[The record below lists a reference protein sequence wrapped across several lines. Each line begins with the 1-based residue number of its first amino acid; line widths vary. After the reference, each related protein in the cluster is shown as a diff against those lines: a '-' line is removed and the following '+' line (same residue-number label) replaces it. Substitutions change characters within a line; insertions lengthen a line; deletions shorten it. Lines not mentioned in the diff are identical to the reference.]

1 MITITAKIYISD
13 TEVIEV
19 DRRNMLR
26 IDRSIFDR
34 SDLKLPS
41 FGIISNTGSIEF
53 KDNDGRVLQYAES
66 LKSQAGQKCEL
77 WLNNTLIEG
86 ASERIGA
93 FETDEWDYDS
103 ENFIVNVSIKDDLE
117 EWQEINIEGINCDP
131 SNTTAT
137 PLSDIYTHLWEKTNA
152 NYPMKSLKELDDLT
166 KSVLTNTY
174 LKYPLLEKGTLWQQ
188 WTKLCQVSQLH
199 IYKNN
204 EGIVSCRYNGGN

>member
-1 MITITAKIYISD
+1 MITLTAEITLNNGEKILINK
-13 TEVIEV
+13 
-19 DRRNMLR
+19 RNLLSLEH
-26 IDRSIFDR
+26 SIFDR
-34 SDLKLPS
+34 DDLKSPE
-41 FGIISNTGSIEF
+41 FGIISNVGNF
-53 KDNDGRVLQYAES
+53 KINDTDGVILTYAES
-66 LKSQAGQKCEL
+66 GLFEKGLKCEIF
-77 WLNNTLIEG
+77 LNNTL
-86 ASERIGA
+86 ANYSTKIGV

-103 ENFIVNVSIKDDLE
+103 ENFVVNVSIKDDLE

-131 SNTTAT
+131 SNPTAT

-152 NYPMKSLKELDDLT
+152 NYPMKSLEELDDLT

>member
-1 MITITAKIYISD
+1 MITITATIKLSD
-13 TEVIEV
+13 GNEIIVNQKNLIGL
-19 DRRNMLR
+19 DL
-26 IDRSIFDR
+26 SIFDR
-34 SDLKLPS
+34 SDLKFPN
-41 FGIISNTGSIEF
+41 FGIISNVGNLRI
-53 KDNDGRVLQYAES
+53 NDIGGQILTYVES
-66 LKSQAGQKCEL
+66 GLFGKGLKCEIF
-77 WLNNTLIEG
+77 LNNTLMKN
-86 ASERIGA
+86 SKKIGV
-93 FETDEWDYDS
+93 FETNELDYDN
-103 ENFIVNVSIKDDLE
+103 ENFVFNVSIKDDLE

-131 SNTTAT
+131 SNPTAT